1 VRDQPLLASFSLM
14 APASVCSVLAITASW
29 PLSRSTDFQRRAVIS
44 PRRRPQRE
52 ASTSGMNSRLLR
64 AASKTAA
71 VDAASIVRTDFHAD
85 RVTHQVV
92 PERQVPPRVIP
103 RPERPAQ
110 AVVTTVFL
118 VSGTS
123 TSITDWNA
131 AANTMETIAGGGGG
145 GDRRR
150 RRRLFQ
156 ERQPGAQLD
165 DPDLSGRRR
174 RCVHSERHVG

>member
-1 VRDQPLLASFSLM
+1 M
-14 APASVCSVLAITASW
+14 
-29 PLSRSTDFQRRAVIS
+29 
-44 PRRRPQRE
+44 
-52 ASTSGMNSRLLR
+52 
-64 AASKTAA
+64 
-71 VDAASIVRTDFHAD
+71 
-85 RVTHQVV
+85 
-92 PERQVPPRVIP
+92 
-103 RPERPAQ
+103 
-110 AVVTTVFL
+110 TTVFL

-131 AANTMETIAGGGGG
+131 AADTMETIAGGGGG